1 MKPKLVGKDSFQ
13 SSGENATSR
22 VLGSD
27 SDSATHSG
35 PRGGG
40 GGRRVSLK
48 IVKPLCNLSHEKTMS
63 WAARDE
69 LRETKLR
76 RGPLKIKY

>member
-27 SDSATHSG
+27 YDSATHSG
-35 PRGGG
+35 PRW
-40 GGRRVSLK
+40 GGRRRVFLK
-48 IVKPLCNLSHEKTMS
+48 IVKPLCTLFHEKTMS